1 MIKNIFPASALLF
14 LFVLIFYSCK
24 HEPEA
29 LPVPSEP
36 SDTLA
41 AGIPCNPDTAYFV
54 NDVLPILI
62 SGCAMSGCHDAA
74 SASDGVV
81 LTSYASVM
89 NTADIRPGNPGD
101 SDLYE
106 RITDD
111 DLDDRMPPPPMA
123 ALSPEQIQTI
133 RLWIAQGAKNNYCDN
148 GCDTTAFTFNAGI
161 LPLIN
166 NNCKG
171 CHSGA
176 QPSGNIRLE
185 DYATI
190 RQAAINGSLYGAV
203 SHQPGFS
210 PMPQNAAKLP
220 DCNISQIRK
229 WIENGTPNN

>member
-1 MIKNIFPASALLF
+1 MTRNLLFAIALLILSAF
-14 LFVLIFYSCK
+14 IIQSCK
-24 HEPEA
+24 HEPDV
-29 LPVPSEP
+29 VPEQP
-36 SDTLA
+36 DPTDTIA
-41 AGIPCNPDTAYFV
+41 TGIPCSPDTAYFV
-54 NDVLPILI
+54 NDVLPILV

-133 RLWIAQGAKNNYCDN
+133 RLWITQGAKNNYCDN
-148 GCDTTAFTFNAGI
+148 GCDTTSYTFNAVI
-161 LPLIN
+161 LPMIN

-190 RQAAINGSLYGAV
+190 RQAAVNGSLYGAV

-220 DCNISQIRK
+220 DCNITQIRK